1 MEIIF
6 ENFGKVLLLLIWIIC
21 GIYALINKDS
31 GAFFLPV
38 FATIG
43 WLIAR

>member
-6 ENFGKVLLLLIWIIC
+6 ENFGKVLLLLIWVIC

-31 GAFFLPV
+31 EAFILPAL
-38 FATIG
+38 ATVG
-43 WLIAR
+43 WLIFR